1 VARAAVEPNWDLHIS
16 PARSGKQGLMS
27 RRGTSFG
34 INFEGLVLV
43 SLGRAPSRQGVRLYE
58 KNAYSSLERSKNH
71 PCHQNLVTMNG
82 YQWSK
87 YTVLAALVFASI
99 CCAVLTLEVLCKES
113 NKKAIPGALS
123 RCGRSCGTTNP
134 SIRNSSTTSHF
145 AINRCGLICSTTT
158 QGLGVLIRALQNGC
172 AARGL
177 VSFQRV
183 LIQA

>member
-1 VARAAVEPNWDLHIS
+1 MASRIDISGIFRKLGPSIS
-16 PARSGKQGLMS
+16 PLQEVANRGPCL

-87 YTVLAALVFASI
+87 HAVLAALILTSI
-99 CCAVLTLEVLCKES
+99 CCAVLTLQVLGKES
-113 NKKAIPGALS
+113 NKKELNY
-123 RCGRSCGTTNP
+123 GTHSP
-134 SIRNSSTTSHF
+134 HS
-145 AINRCGLICSTTT
+145 
-158 QGLGVLIRALQNGC
+158 GVHYLR
-172 AARGL
+172 R
-177 VSFQRV
+177 
-183 LIQA
+183 